1 MRRFGCW
8 VLCCLML
15 SVASAQ
21 KMTPLEYI
29 DTYKQIAIDEM
40 VRVGVPA
47 SITLAQGLLETENGN
62 SELVQ
67 RSNNHFGIKC
77 KNTWT
82 GEKVYHDDDATGEC
96 FRKYNTAAESYK
108 DHSDF
113 LRERAPYQFLFS
125 IDPTDYKSW
134 ARGLKK
140 AGYATNPKYPDI
152 LIKSIEDFDL
162 NQYTLVGLAAMQ
174 GTQPAT
180 AAGIDTSTNTTANVV
195 QSIKG
200 IKAVYGQ
207 KGTSWLAIAV
217 QHQIDLEQ
225 LLLYNNQSQDG
236 ILGENRWIYLE
247 PANHNSVVDKL
258 FKKRKGKSH
267 EQLHEVKPKE
277 GLYGIA
283 KKYNV
288 SVSDIKKWNH
298 LQSDDLKVGQ
308 QLIISK

>member
-1 MRRFGCW
+1 MRILGW
-8 VLCCLML
+8 VFCCLML

-21 KMTPLEYI
+21 KMTPQEYI

-62 SELVQ
+62 SDLVH

-82 GEKVYHDDDATGEC
+82 GEKVYHDDDASGEC

-113 LRERAPYQFLFS
+113 LKGRPPYQFLFS

-140 AGYATNPKYPDI
+140 AGYATNPKYPEM
-152 LIKSIEDFDL
+152 LIKHIEDFDL
-162 NQYTLVGLAAMQ
+162 NQYTLAGLAAMQ
-174 GTQPAT
+174 GAQPT
-180 AAGIDTSTNTTANVV
+180 TPAGIDTSTNIITTAV

-200 IKAVYGQ
+200 IKAVYAQ

-225 LLLYNNQSQDG
+225 LLLYNNQSKDG
-236 ILGENRWIYLE
+236 ILQENKWVYLE
-247 PANHNSVVDKL
+247 SATHVSVVEKI
-258 FKKRKGKSH
+258 FKKRKGKSR
-267 EQLHEVKPKE
+267 EQFHEVKPKE

-288 SVSDIKKWNH
+288 SVSNIKKWNH